1 MLIRSLSLF
10 LSSGLVFAA
19 SAPTFPVL
27 TFSTYLRDS
36 FTPKAIATDP
46 AGNIYM
52 AGTAI
57 VDPGTSQTT
66 ALVVKLNPQASQ
78 YLYIHYLGGSHYD
91 QANAIAVDSAGNA
104 YVAGSTNSPDFPVT
118 PGGNLGTSPAAPQFS
133 SRSFV
138 TKLDPNG
145 EVVFS
150 DLLGGS
156 ASSSG
161 EAVAVTPAGQILV
174 SGAVSNP
181 AVISGVTPAPFPGTP
196 GAYKTPN
203 TVGAYLLELDPTG
216 ARMIFSALGV
226 GGSAIALDSTGN
238 IYVAG
243 STVQLD
249 YPTTPGAY
257 QTTFPKVLN
266 CGSPDCAFPFPGAN
280 QYVTKIDPTGSTL
293 IYSTALTGTRG
304 AGNGGLAVDQTGNAY
319 VTGFAGTGYPY
330 TVPVPPLAVEQ
341 APAYQELPFLSKLDP
356 AGQTL
361 LFSVPVG
368 GAGVQLD
375 SAGGVYVAGEVGTI
389 GSIAGVPSGIP
400 ALASV
405 PGQCLPSAAPSPV
418 GPVSGYVAEMDAG
431 SGNLLGAKFIG
442 GSTLSLSGATL
453 LGSTLWIAGSA
464 SLPDFPFTPSA
475 LTLASFG
482 PGSRPGA
489 YLGAIDFSQPQP
501 PAGTPQIGCIVD
513 AADLASA
520 GPVARNQLL
529 TIFGTGLGPAQPVSA
544 SDSSTTKLGGASISF
559 TPVSTGLSP
568 TPPLA
573 APLLYASSTQINL
586 AVPPML
592 AFSTSFAAM
601 QLTVNGLSS
610 SPTEFPLENANPSLF
625 PVVLNADG
633 SVNSSSNGAPFG
645 STVSMFVNGLS
656 GLYPEFPQESNIPIQ
671 LSASEGWSVTRIV
684 PATPFVVRVDLQVP
698 SSFSSRL
705 VYCMPTPGQ
714 TSCVASLQT
723 SLYYFDTESGI
734 VANFN
739 GQGVEEPVYVIMPE

>member
-1 MLIRSLSLF
+1 VLIRSLSLL
-10 LSSGLVFAA
+10 LSSGVAFAA

-27 TFSTYLRDS
+27 TYSTYLRDS

-46 AGNIYM
+46 AGNIYL

-78 YLYIHYLGGSHYD
+78 YLYIHYLGGSFYD

-104 YVAGSTNSPDFPVT
+104 YVAGFTNSPDFPVT
-118 PGGNLGTSPAAPQFS
+118 PGGGLGTPPAAPQFS

-150 DLLGGS
+150 DVLGGS
-156 ASSSG
+156 ATSFG

-174 SGAVSNP
+174 SGAVSNTPVP
-181 AVISGVTPAPFPGTP
+181 AGTTPAPFPGTP

-226 GGSAIALDSTGN
+226 GGSAIVLDSAGN

-243 STVQLD
+243 STIQLD

-257 QTTFPKVLN
+257 QTTFPKVSN
-266 CGSPDCAFPFPGAN
+266 CGSPDCAFPFPGTN
-280 QYVTKIDPTGSTL
+280 QYVTKVDPTGSKL
-293 IYSTALTGTRG
+293 IYSTAVTGPRNTD
-304 AGNGGLAVDQTGNAY
+304 NGGLAVDQTGNAY
-319 VTGFAGTGYPY
+319 LTGFAGTGYPY
-330 TVPVPPLAVEQ
+330 TVSVPSLQVEQ
-341 APAYQELPFLSKLDP
+341 APAYQELPFLSKLDA

-368 GAGVQLD
+368 GEGVQLD
-375 SAGGVYVAGEVGTI
+375 STGGVYVGGEVGTI
-389 GSIAGVPSGIP
+389 GTIVGVPGGTP

-405 PGQCLPSAAPSPV
+405 PSQCLPSSGPSPV
-418 GPVSGYVAEMDAG
+418 GPASAYVAEVDAG
-431 SGNLLGAKFIG
+431 SGNLLGSKFIG
-442 GSTLSLSGATL
+442 GSTLRLSGATL
-453 LGSTLWIAGSA
+453 VGSTLWIAGSA
-464 SLPDFPFTPSA
+464 SVPDFPFTPSA

-489 YLGAIDFSQPQP
+489 YLGAVDFSQPQP

-513 AADLASA
+513 AANLAAA

-529 TIFGTGLGPAQPVSA
+529 TIFGTGLGPVTAVSA
-544 SDSSTTKLGGASISF
+544 PDSSTTKLGGVNVSF
-559 TPVSTGLSP
+559 TPISSSLV
-568 TPPLA
+568 PPQPMA

-586 AVPPML
+586 AVPML
-592 AFSTSFAAM
+592 AFSTSFAAV

-610 SPTEFPLENANPSLF
+610 PPTQLPLENASPSLF

-633 SVNSSSNGAPFG
+633 SVNSSSHGAPLG

-656 GLYPEFPQESNIPIQ
+656 GLSPEFPQESNIPLQ
-671 LSASEGWSVTRIV
+671 LSASEGWSVTKIV
-684 PATPFVVRVDLQVP
+684 SATPFVVRVDLQVP
-698 SSFSSRL
+698 SSLTSKL

-723 SLYYFDTESGI
+723 SLYYFDTESGL

-739 GQGVEEPVYVIMPE
+739 GQGVEEPVYVVVPE